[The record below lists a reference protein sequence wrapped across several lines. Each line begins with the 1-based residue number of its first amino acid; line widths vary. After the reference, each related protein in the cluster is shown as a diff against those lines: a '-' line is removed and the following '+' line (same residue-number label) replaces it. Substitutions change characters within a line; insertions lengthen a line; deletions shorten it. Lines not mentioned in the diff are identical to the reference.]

1 MFIQLEEVSEFEYF
15 QRHQWLL
22 QLVKVDQFWRWILKD
37 TH

>member
-22 QLVKVDQFWRWILKD
+22 QLVKIDQF
-37 TH
+37 